1 MKGKVKY
8 NKSTSEELMCMFKT
22 WACGPEGSMDGKST
36 GTTAGGN
43 ACKATDRG
51 TSTEL
56 WVVLLIAGGN
66 KENMQIHMCMQI
78 SLSSKGLWE

>member
-1 MKGKVKY
+1 
-8 NKSTSEELMCMFKT
+8 
-22 WACGPEGSMDGKST
+22 MDGKST